1 MGQAALHDGS
11 TVPWRRSV
19 TWRVRGAKWM
29 SKSIAVEAAASTNQE
44 QRQVEP
50 AASCSWRV
58 DTTNGAV
65 VGQTV
70 VL

>member
-1 MGQAALHDGS
+1 MLHDGS
-11 TVPWRRSV
+11 TVPCMTSV
-19 TWRVRGAKWM
+19 TCRVSGAKRT

-50 AASCSWRV
+50 AASCNPRV
-58 DTTNGAV
+58 DTTSGAV
-65 VGQTV
+65 VGQTI

>member
-1 MGQAALHDGS
+1 M
-11 TVPWRRSV
+11 
-19 TWRVRGAKWM
+19 TWRVSGAKWM
-29 SKSIAVEAAASTNQE
+29 SKFIAVEAAASTNQE